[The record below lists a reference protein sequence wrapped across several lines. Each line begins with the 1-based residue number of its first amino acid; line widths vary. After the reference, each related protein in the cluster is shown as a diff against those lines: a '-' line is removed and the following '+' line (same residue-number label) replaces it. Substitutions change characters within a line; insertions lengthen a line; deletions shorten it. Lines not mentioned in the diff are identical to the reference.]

1 MASVSPYE
9 TKNGRR
15 WRVQYRDPAGKVRT
29 KRGFP
34 RKSDAR
40 AWADKNAVAVAD
52 GEWVSHADKQ
62 ATVGEYAA
70 LWLRRLE
77 KRSAG
82 TRRVYV
88 PCWEQ
93 HVAPVWG
100 TRRVGS
106 IKPSDVQAWVD
117 EQTLGPVM
125 VKRMVNLLAQV
136 LDIAMKDGVIRANP
150 ARGVDT
156 PAKPKPKQVYLSAG
170 QLSRLAEESKY
181 PEIVWVL
188 GTVGL
193 RWGELAGLRV
203 KHVNVLRGRLLI
215 EEAATTNGGAVDVGP
230 TKTGEVRE
238 VAVPR
243 FVMDMLVPLL
253 DGKGPEDWVWTNT
266 TGDGPMRRPTADVGW
281 FAGAVKRCMACDDSF
296 PWLTPHGLRHV
307 AAGLMI
313 HAGANVKA
321 VQRQLGHATAAM
333 TLDTYSALFDDDLD
347 VVASAVENVVKLQ
360 SRTG

>member
-9 TKNGRR
+9 TKSGKR

-29 KRGFP
+29 KRGFA
-34 RKSDAR
+34 RKSDAQ
-40 AWADKNAVAVAD
+40 AWANKNAVAITD
-52 GEWVSHADKQ
+52 GDWVSHADKQ
-62 ATVGEYAA
+62 RTVAEYAA
-70 LWLRRLE
+70 LWLKRLE

-93 HVAPVWG
+93 HVAPAWG
-100 TRRVGS
+100 ARKVGS
-106 IKPSDVQAWVD
+106 IKPSEVQAWAD

-125 VKRMVNLLAQV
+125 VKRMVNILAQV

-156 PAKPKPKQVYLSAG
+156 PAKPKPKQVYLTPTQLEALAG
-170 QLSRLAEESKY
+170 EAKH
-181 PEIVWVL
+181 PEIIWVL

-193 RWGELAGLRV
+193 RWGELAGLRIR
-203 KHVNVLRGRLLI
+203 HVNVLRGRLQI

-253 DGKGPEDWVWTNT
+253 EGKGPEDWVWTST
-266 TGDGPMRRPTADVGW
+266 TGGPMRRPTADAGW
-281 FAGAVKRCMACDDSF
+281 FAGAVKRCMAADQSF
-296 PWLTPHGLRHV
+296 PYVTPHGLRHV

-321 VQRQLGHATAAM
+321 VQKQLGHATAAM
-333 TLDTYSALFDDDLD
+333 TLDTYAALFDDDLEA
-347 VVASAVENVVKLQ
+347 VASAVENVVKLQ

>member
-9 TKNGRR
+9 TKSGKR

-29 KRGFP
+29 KRGFK
-34 RKSDAR
+34 RKSDAQ

-52 GEWVSHADKQ
+52 GDWVSHEDKQ
-62 ATVGEYAA
+62 ATVGEYAE
-70 LWLRRLE
+70 LWRARLSRRAE
-77 KRSAG
+77 G

-93 HVAPVWG
+93 HVAPVWE
-100 TRRVGS
+100 TRKVGS
-106 IKPSDVQAWVD
+106 IKPSQVQAWVD

-136 LDIAMKDGVIRANP
+136 LDIAVKDGVLKSNP
-150 ARGVDT
+150 ARGVET
-156 PAKPKPKQVYLSAG
+156 PAKPKPKQVFLTAE
-170 QLSRLAEESKY
+170 QLAHLADESKY
-181 PEIVWVL
+181 PEIMWVL

-193 RWGELAGLRV
+193 RWGELAALRV
-203 KHVNVLRGRLLI
+203 RNVNVLRSRFSI
-215 EEAATTNGGAVDVGP
+215 VEAAKTNDKIVTVGE
-230 TKTGEVRE
+230 TKTGEQRE

-243 FVMDMLVPLL
+243 FVMEMVTPLL
-253 DGKGPEDWVWTNT
+253 EGKAPDDFVWAAQDG
-266 TGDGPMRRPTADVGW
+266 GPMRRPTANDGW
-281 FAGAVKRCMACDDSF
+281 FAGAVERCRCKDPEF
-296 PWLTPHGLRHV
+296 PYVSPHGLRHV

-321 VQRQLGHATAAM
+321 VQKQLGHATAAM
-333 TLDTYSALFDDDLD
+333 TLDTYSALWDDDLD
-347 VVASAVENVVKLQ
+347 AVATAVENVVKMQ